1 MKDYTAWL
9 DAWKT
14 YHEANDGSTVGL
26 MVSVVAIT
34 LILLNLALLFSMAG
48 AEKLAIGFMVAG
60 LVVFSA
66 TAVFCAPSL
75 IPRFFSTDETTSA
88 APSEPV
94 TFARQLETQTGVKN
108 LQCFTSDGATAN
120 LDTEGFPD
128 KDSYACRYVSKDGT
142 LHDGLKLVIDRNGNK
157 AGLFDGDGKAILAGK
172 GDTA

>member
-1 MKDYTAWL
+1 MRDYTAWL

-14 YHEANDGSTVGL
+14 YHSVLDKMPFMLFAGLGVG
-26 MVSVVAIT
+26 VF
-34 LILLNLALLFSMAG
+34 LILAVVMRRDVMLTRTALIMALVSSIIFFALFLKLPSSKG
-48 AEKLAIGFMVAG
+48 APV
-60 LVVFSA
+60 
-66 TAVFCAPSL
+66 PSK
-75 IPRFFSTDETTSA
+75 
-88 APSEPV
+88 PV
-94 TFARQLETQTGVKN
+94 SFARQLETQTGVKD
-108 LQCFTSDGATAN
+108 LQCLTSDGATAN